1 MKSAGGNIIEYVSP
15 TSSYGYGSVAFI
27 RVAARYVSWL
37 TDYKLSEFTIRGYI
51 PCGQMYF

>member
-27 RVAARYVSWL
+27 RVAARYVSWFD
-37 TDYKLSEFTIRGYI
+37 TRKSQNMNVTFLSLK
-51 PCGQMYF
+51 Q